1 MSKIKVK
8 SIFFSSTIYYLY
20 RNSSRN
26 FRWVENCIRNF
37 EAFVPGP
44 HLFLSLGKIEG
55 ELLKHVSGLSSLV
68 AFFKHPAGSLRQ
80 IDLVNS
86 VVGEHP
92 AYLFNGF
99 SMDTHLEVEA
109 ETDAWLLLGRDSNT
123 LAMSVWEISTL
134 VGIYLVI
141 LLTTWHCSVSPFHGP
156 LPLAAFLS

>member
-1 MSKIKVK
+1 MRQRAPWDVENKGEIN
-8 SIFFSSTIYYLY
+8 IFSSTIYYLN

-44 HLFLSLGKIEG
+44 HLLLSLGKIESK
-55 ELLKHVSGLSSLV
+55 LLKNVPGLSSLV

-92 AYLFNGF
+92 AYLFSGF

-134 VGIYLVI
+134 VSI
-141 LLTTWHCSVSPFHGP
+141 
-156 LPLAAFLS
+156 